1 MSIDFVLFFGITFNY
16 KWYFLPQDNT
26 FFTSSL
32 QLIVLVTKICPQ
44 GEKVLVHLETKVFY
58 YLWYLLQ
65 HRHINHPIV
74 TQVYLQK
81 MEIFWRNWFY
91 QPWQFCVSNML
102 YDLRY
107 MKIRMIGSHYNSNV
121 INIVLSVVVLKRVKC
136 MRVTRKCEIIYISLD
151 VACLYQL
158 YFL

>member
-1 MSIDFVLFFGITFNY
+1 MIISQNYLLIDFVLFYGMSFNN
-16 KWYFLPQDNT
+16 KWYFLSQDNI

-32 QLIVLVTKICPQ
+32 QLIVLATKICPQ
-44 GEKVLVHLETKVFY
+44 GKKVLVHLETKVF

-65 HRHINHPIV
+65 HRHINHAIV
-74 TQVYLQK
+74 TQLYLQK
-81 MEIFWRNWFY
+81 IEIFWQNWVY

-107 MKIRMIGSHYNSNV
+107 MKIRMIGSHYNSNG

-136 MRVTRKCEIIYISLD
+136 MRITRKCQTIHIYH
-151 VACLYQL
+151 
-158 YFL
+158 